1 MFVAFGSVE
10 AQQAELKS
18 KVTSLEELSVESVPC
33 ISFLAGWRLK
43 EERSEHQCGRMVV
56 VVGSIA

>member
-43 EERSEHQCGRMVV
+43 EER
-56 VVGSIA
+56 